1 LIGAEGTKT
10 PGGVWFRGDPAGA
23 CAEEARRNTH
33 EPLVPRAE
41 INRQSL
47 TKTKR
52 KTGGVEMA
60 GRFDGKVAF
69 VTGGSRGIGKGI
81 VELFAEEGAKVAFID
96 LNEEALSQTTSELK
110 EKGYEVYSKVANV
123 TDAEQVESAVKEVYE
138 TFGSVDVLVNNA
150 GVIRDNLL
158 FKMTDSD
165 WQTVMDVHLKGSF
178 NAARAVQKYMVE
190 QKYGRIINISST
202 SALGNRGQANYA
214 AAKAG
219 LQGFT
224 KTLAIE
230 LGKYGITAN
239 SVAPGFIET
248 EMTKETAARI
258 GIPFEHLIQ
267 ASVANIPVGRSGK
280 PADIA
285 NAVAFFADER
295 SSFVNG
301 QVIYVAGGPK
311 C

>member
-1 LIGAEGTKT
+1 MRPI
-10 PGGVWFRGDPAGA
+10 
-23 CAEEARRNTH
+23 
-33 EPLVPRAE
+33 
-41 INRQSL
+41 
-47 TKTKR
+47 
-52 KTGGVEMA
+52 TGGERMT
-60 GRFDGKVAF
+60 GRFDGRVAF
-69 VTGGSRGIGKGI
+69 VTGGSRGIGRGI
-81 VELFAEEGAKVAFID
+81 VELFAQEGAKVAIID
-96 LNEEALSQTTSELK
+96 VNEEAISQTTAELR
-110 EKGYEVYSKVANV
+110 EKGYDIFSKVANV
-123 TDAEQVESAVKEVYE
+123 IEADQVEGSVKEVVE
-138 TFGSVDVLVNNA
+138 KFGSVDILVNNA

-165 WQTVMDVHLKGSF
+165 WQMVMDVHLKGSF

-190 QKYGRIINISST
+190 KKYGRIINISST

-214 AAKAG
+214 TAKAG

-230 LGKYGITAN
+230 LGRYGITAN

-258 GIPFEHLIQ
+258 GITFDQLIE
-267 ASVANIPVGRSGK
+267 ASVSKIPVGRSGK

-285 NAVAFFADER
+285 NAVAFFADEK
-295 SSFVNG
+295 SSFVSG

-311 C
+311 N

>member
-1 LIGAEGTKT
+1 
-10 PGGVWFRGDPAGA
+10 
-23 CAEEARRNTH
+23 
-33 EPLVPRAE
+33 
-41 INRQSL
+41 
-47 TKTKR
+47 
-52 KTGGVEMA
+52 MA
-60 GRFDGKVAF
+60 GRFEGKVAF

-81 VELFAEEGAKVAFID
+81 VEHFAEEGAKVAFID
-96 LNEEALSQTTSELK
+96 LNEEALAETTSELK

-123 TDAEQVESAVKEVYE
+123 ADAEQVENVAKEIYD
-138 TFGSVDVLVNNA
+138 TFGSVDILVNNA

-190 QKYGRIINISST
+190 KKYGRIINISST

-230 LGKYGITAN
+230 LGRYGITAN

-248 EMTKETAARI
+248 DMTKATAERI
-258 GIPFEHLIQ
+258 GIPFEKLIE
-267 ASVANIPVGRSGK
+267 ASVSAIPVGRSGK

-285 NAVAFFADER
+285 NAVAFFADEK

>member
-1 LIGAEGTKT
+1 
-10 PGGVWFRGDPAGA
+10 
-23 CAEEARRNTH
+23 
-33 EPLVPRAE
+33 
-41 INRQSL
+41 
-47 TKTKR
+47 
-52 KTGGVEMA
+52 MA
-60 GRFDGKVAF
+60 GRFEGKVAF

-81 VELFAEEGAKVAFID
+81 VQLFAEEGAKVAFID
-96 LNEEALSQTTSELK
+96 LNEEALAETTNELR

-123 TDAEQVESAVKEVYE
+123 TDSGQVEQAVKEVHD
-138 TFGSVDVLVNNA
+138 TFGSVDILVNNA
-150 GVIRDNLL
+150 GVIRDNML
-158 FKMTDSD
+158 FKMTESD

-178 NAARAVQKYMVE
+178 NAAKAAQKYMVD

-230 LGKYGITAN
+230 LGRYGITAN

-258 GIPFEHLIQ
+258 GISFDDLIKH
-267 ASVANIPVGRSGK
+267 SVASIPVGRSGK

-285 NAVAFFADER
+285 NAVAFFADEK

-311 C
+311 N

>member
-1 LIGAEGTKT
+1 MT
-10 PGGVWFRGDPAGA
+10 
-23 CAEEARRNTH
+23 
-33 EPLVPRAE
+33 
-41 INRQSL
+41 
-47 TKTKR
+47 
-52 KTGGVEMA
+52 
-60 GRFDGKVAF
+60 GRFDGRVAF

-96 LNEEALSQTTSELK
+96 LNEEALHETTSALR

-123 TDAEQVESAVKEVYE
+123 VEAEQVETAVKEVFE
-138 TFGSVDVLVNNA
+138 IFGSVDILVNNA
-150 GVIRDNLL
+150 GVIRDNML

-165 WQTVMDVHLKGSF
+165 WQMVMDVHLKGSF
-178 NAARAVQKYMVE
+178 NATRAVQKYMVE
-190 QKYGRIINISST
+190 KKYGRIINISST

-224 KTLAIE
+224 KTVAIE

-248 EMTKETAARI
+248 EMTMATAERI
-258 GIPFEHLIQ
+258 GIPFETLVE
-267 ASVANIPVGRSGK
+267 ASVSQIPVGRSGK

-285 NAVAFFADER
+285 NAVAFFADEK
-295 SSFVNG
+295 SSFING

>member
-1 LIGAEGTKT
+1 MT
-10 PGGVWFRGDPAGA
+10 
-23 CAEEARRNTH
+23 
-33 EPLVPRAE
+33 
-41 INRQSL
+41 
-47 TKTKR
+47 
-52 KTGGVEMA
+52 
-60 GRFDGKVAF
+60 GRFEGRVAF

-81 VELFAEEGAKVAFID
+81 VERFAEEGAKVAFID
-96 LNEEALSQTTSELK
+96 LNEEALAETTNELRD
-110 EKGYEVYSKVANV
+110 KGYEVFSKVANV
-123 TDAEQVESAVKEVYE
+123 TDAEQVEQAVKEVND
-138 TFGSVDVLVNNA
+138 TLGSVDILVNNA

-178 NAARAVQKYMVE
+178 NSARSVQKYMVE

-230 LGKYGITAN
+230 LGRYGITAN

-258 GIPFEHLIQ
+258 GIPFDELIKH
-267 ASVANIPVGRSGK
+267 SVSNIPVGRSGK

-285 NAVAFFADER
+285 NAVAFFADEK

-311 C
+311 A

>member
-1 LIGAEGTKT
+1 
-10 PGGVWFRGDPAGA
+10 
-23 CAEEARRNTH
+23 
-33 EPLVPRAE
+33 
-41 INRQSL
+41 
-47 TKTKR
+47 
-52 KTGGVEMA
+52 MA
-60 GRFDGKVAF
+60 GRFDGRVAF

-81 VELFAEEGAKVAFID
+81 VQLFAEEGTKVAFID
-96 LNEEALSQTTSELK
+96 LNEEALAETTNELR

-123 TDAEQVESAVKEVYE
+123 TDYAQVEQAVKEVHD
-138 TFGSVDVLVNNA
+138 TFGSVDILVNNA

-178 NAARAVQKYMVE
+178 NAAKAAQKYMVE

-230 LGKYGITAN
+230 LGRYGITAN

-258 GIPFEHLIQ
+258 GISFDDLIKH
-267 ASVANIPVGRSGK
+267 SVASIPVGRSGK

-285 NAVAFFADER
+285 NAVAFFADEK

-311 C
+311 N

>member
-1 LIGAEGTKT
+1 
-10 PGGVWFRGDPAGA
+10 
-23 CAEEARRNTH
+23 
-33 EPLVPRAE
+33 
-41 INRQSL
+41 
-47 TKTKR
+47 
-52 KTGGVEMA
+52 MA
-60 GRFDGKVAF
+60 GRFEGRVAF

-81 VELFAEEGAKVAFID
+81 VELFAEEGAKVALID
-96 LNEEALSQTTSELK
+96 LNEEALAETTSELK
-110 EKGYEVYSKVANV
+110 EKGYDVFSKVANV
-123 TDAEQVESAVKEVYE
+123 VDAEQIEGAMKEAYE
-138 TFGSVDVLVNNA
+138 TFGSIDILVNNA

-178 NAARAVQKYMVE
+178 NAARAAQKYMVE
-190 QKYGRIINISST
+190 NKYGRIINISST

-230 LGKYGITAN
+230 LGRYGITAN

-258 GIPFEHLIQ
+258 GITFEQLIQ

-311 C
+311 N

>member
-1 LIGAEGTKT
+1 
-10 PGGVWFRGDPAGA
+10 
-23 CAEEARRNTH
+23 
-33 EPLVPRAE
+33 
-41 INRQSL
+41 
-47 TKTKR
+47 
-52 KTGGVEMA
+52 MA
-60 GRFDGKVAF
+60 GRFEGRVAF

-81 VELFAEEGAKVAFID
+81 VELFAEEGAKVALID
-96 LNEEALSQTTSELK
+96 LNEEALSETASELK
-110 EKGYEVYSKVANV
+110 EKGYEVYAKVANV
-123 TDAEQVESAVKEVYE
+123 VDPEQVEAAVKEAHDA
-138 TFGSVDVLVNNA
+138 FGRIDILVNNA

-158 FKMTDSD
+158 FKMTDAD

-178 NAARAVQKYMVE
+178 NAARAAQKYMVE

-230 LGKYGITAN
+230 LGRYGITAN

-248 EMTKETAARI
+248 DMTKATAERI
-258 GIPFEHLIQ
+258 GVSFEQMIQ
-267 ASVANIPVGRSGK
+267 ASVAAIPVGRSGK

-285 NAVAFFADER
+285 NAVGFFADEK